1 MWVLTT
7 AAPGGHPRVVRMWLK
22 FACAGNGNLL
32 FVGCLLFNR
41 EQTNKTKAKQKNKT
55 KSQVPPLAVRSSTCR
70 PIILTPARRSFARLC
85 VLSQSVVAGHVA
97 GRRVWVIGRHGLPVL
112 VGRRLL
118 AMIVSIAV
126 AGTRC
131 HGSARTKA
139 RGTTANHRPPTAVPS
154 TT

>member
-1 MWVLTT
+1 MT
-7 AAPGGHPRVVRMWLK
+7 RMGTMISRISERER
-22 FACAGNGNLL
+22 ATMERL
-32 FVGCLLFNR
+32 FKILRNV
-41 EQTNKTKAKQKNKT
+41 TKRT
-55 KSQVPPLAVRSSTCR
+55 KSAHEYE
-70 PIILTPARRSFARLC
+70 ARLC

-131 HGSARTKA
+131 HGSTRTKA

>member
-1 MWVLTT
+1 M
-7 AAPGGHPRVVRMWLK
+7 
-22 FACAGNGNLL
+22 L
-32 FVGCLLFNR
+32 FECGLNSRALEMEICCLLVVCFLTANK
-41 EQTNKTKAKQKNKT
+41 QTKQKQNKKNKT
-55 KSQVPPLAVRSSTCR
+55 KSQAPPLAVRSSTCR

>member
-1 MWVLTT
+1 MCFAVLC
-7 AAPGGHPRVVRMWLK
+7 L
-22 FACAGNGNLL
+22 ACVGALNPYLL
-32 FVGCLLFNR
+32 R
-41 EQTNKTKAKQKNKT
+41 D
-55 KSQVPPLAVRSSTCR
+55 
-70 PIILTPARRSFARLC
+70 RRSFARLC

-97 GRRVWVIGRHGLPVL
+97 GRRVWVIGPHGLPVL